1 MRFLGPAFH
10 VIVQVLAL
18 AILTSCGG
26 GDGDGSG
33 GVAGDVGSSTSSSA
47 TLQAMG
53 APTISNLSFS
63 PIDSYASAAPMIF
76 NGRFDFTDADA
87 DVSNMT
93 MTVTGANGATVNTF
107 TQPIPSAAGLTA
119 GVIQGG
125 VLTLIMNAGNY
136 TFQVFLSD
144 ATGLRSNVLSQPIR
158 IAQAP

>member
-1 MRFLGPAFH
+1 MRYLGPVFH
-10 VIVQVLAL
+10 VILQVPTL
-18 AILTSCGG
+18 AIFTSCGG
-26 GDGDGSG
+26 GGDSGS
-33 GVAGDVGSSTSSSA
+33 VAGDVGSSSSA
-47 TLQAMG
+47 TLQTMA
-53 APTISNLSFS
+53 APTIKNLSFS
-63 PIDSYASAAPMIF
+63 PTDSYASAAPMIF